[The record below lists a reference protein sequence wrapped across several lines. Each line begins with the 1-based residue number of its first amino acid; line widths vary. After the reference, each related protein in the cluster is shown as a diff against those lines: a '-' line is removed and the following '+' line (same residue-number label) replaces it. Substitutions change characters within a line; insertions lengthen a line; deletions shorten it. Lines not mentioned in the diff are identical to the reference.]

1 MYRCSVPSDGTIAS
15 LHTILMV
22 QVQAGP
28 GPGAGHAMPRD
39 ATHARALCHAA
50 AGAGTRPRARRRRRG
65 LCGRC
70 CGWSLPHCRR
80 PRWQAP
86 PPGVL
91 PPLPPPRRPPT
102 STSPPRAWRSRC
114 LSAPARCCRC
124 ARQRRQERA
133 AWAMATAGRSSVGR
147 ARRAAQPPV
156 RGIAR
161 ARQKAGERTTAPA
174 RARRTQVALC
184 RGGTSLA
191 LPLAPPSLPA
201 VVRAENDVDAGL
213 SRAPTK
219 RSQSPSGRTCARCA
233 SASCAPTSLPRC

>member
-1 MYRCSVPSDGTIAS
+1 MRC
-15 LHTILMV
+15 
-22 QVQAGP
+22 
-28 GPGAGHAMPRD
+28 HAMPRMRVRR
-39 ATHARALCHAA
+39 AMQRRARARGRARDGAATACAGGAA
-50 AGAGTRPRARRRRRG
+50 AGRCHTADALVGRRHRPVFSRRCRRRGGRRRRHRRRG
-65 LCGRC
+65 
-70 CGWSLPHCRR
+70 
-80 PRWQAP
+80 
-86 PPGVL
+86 
-91 PPLPPPRRPPT
+91 
-102 STSPPRAWRSRC
+102 AWRSRC

>member
-1 MYRCSVPSDGTIAS
+1 MRC
-15 LHTILMV
+15 
-22 QVQAGP
+22 
-28 GPGAGHAMPRD
+28 HAMPRMRVRR
-39 ATHARALCHAA
+39 AMQRRARARGRARDGAAAACVGGAA
-50 AGAGTRPRARRRRRG
+50 AGRCHTADALVGRRHRPVFSRRCRRRGGRRRR
-65 LCGRC
+65 
-70 CGWSLPHCRR
+70 HRR
-80 PRWQAP
+80 R
-86 PPGVL
+86 
-91 PPLPPPRRPPT
+91 
-102 STSPPRAWRSRC
+102 RAWRSRC

>member
-1 MYRCSVPSDGTIAS
+1 
-15 LHTILMV
+15 
-22 QVQAGP
+22 
-28 GPGAGHAMPRD
+28 MPRMRVRR
-39 ATHARALCHAA
+39 AMQRRARARGRARDGAATACAGGAA
-50 AGAGTRPRARRRRRG
+50 AGRCHTADALIGRRHRPVFSRRCRRRGGRRRR
-65 LCGRC
+65 
-70 CGWSLPHCRR
+70 HRR
-80 PRWQAP
+80 R
-86 PPGVL
+86 
-91 PPLPPPRRPPT
+91 
-102 STSPPRAWRSRC
+102 RAWRSRC

-161 ARQKAGERTTAPA
+161 ARQKAGERTTAPP
-174 RARRTQVALC
+174 RARRRQGALC

-191 LPLAPPSLPA
+191 PPRAPPALPA
-201 VVRAENDVDAGL
+201 VVRAGNDVDAGL

-233 SASCAPTSLPRC
+233 SASCAPTSLPRCCCSWRPPARRAVESHR

>member
-1 MYRCSVPSDGTIAS
+1 MRC
-15 LHTILMV
+15 
-22 QVQAGP
+22 
-28 GPGAGHAMPRD
+28 HAMPRMRVRR
-39 ATHARALCHAA
+39 AMQRRGRARGRARDGAAAACAGGAA
-50 AGAGTRPRARRRRRG
+50 AGRCHTAVALVGRRHRPVFPRCCRRRGGRRRR
-65 LCGRC
+65 
-70 CGWSLPHCRR
+70 HRR
-80 PRWQAP
+80 R
-86 PPGVL
+86 
-91 PPLPPPRRPPT
+91 
-102 STSPPRAWRSRC
+102 RAWRSRC

>member
-1 MYRCSVPSDGTIAS
+1 MRC
-15 LHTILMV
+15 
-22 QVQAGP
+22 
-28 GPGAGHAMPRD
+28 HAMPRMRVRR
-39 ATHARALCHAA
+39 AMQRRARARGRARDGAAAACAGGAA
-50 AGAGTRPRARRRRRG
+50 AGRCHTADALVGRRHRPVFPRCCRRRGGRRRR
-65 LCGRC
+65 
-70 CGWSLPHCRR
+70 HRR
-80 PRWQAP
+80 R
-86 PPGVL
+86 
-91 PPLPPPRRPPT
+91 
-102 STSPPRAWRSRC
+102 RAWRSRC
-114 LSAPARCCRC
+114 LSAPARSCRC

-219 RSQSPSGRTCARCA
+219 RLQSPSGRTCARCA
-233 SASCAPTSLPRC
+233 SASCAPTSLPRCWCSWRPPARRAVESHR